1 MQDKFGAI
9 SERCIKNPGSNFDV
23 DTIFLCATFAAHR
36 AQQIVV
42 NDKSAKSA
50 DKFAHFVS
58 DRILDHSPGQAGD
71 QYPVTR
77 AERTKI
83 DMPEWADNDCK

>member
-1 MQDKFGAI
+1 MQDKF
-9 SERCIKNPGSNFDV
+9 ENPGSNFDV

-42 NDKSAKSA
+42 NDSSQ
-50 DKFAHFVS
+50 FTRHFWS
-58 DRILDHSPGQAGD
+58 LSLHDRILDHSPGQAGD

-83 DMPEWADNDCK
+83 DKPEWADNDCK